1 MTEAP
6 LANTSHLLPTLRCA
20 RRSPDAWA
28 ADVPPLGAIGWG
40 LASRAGLAGL
50 DVRVLSAPGPC
61 VDVWLGGGALHR
73 GRSGGVDWHGD
84 GHWAFGSI
92 DVPGFGGEL
101 AEATRQ
107 AYLDVFAALRDAG
120 TPHPLRLWNYLPHIN
135 AEDGGGM
142 ERYRQFNIGR
152 QRAFIESGRDAFEG
166 APAACALGHRGSGL
180 SIRFL
185 AGRQP
190 PLPLENPRQVPA
202 YRYSAAY
209 GPRSPTF
216 SRAALADVGGGQLAL
231 FVSGTASIVGEHS
244 VHVGDLRA
252 QVRETLVNLQAV
264 VDAARERCSAGF
276 VLADLDCSIYVR
288 HAAQADAVR
297 AEFEA
302 GVGAT
307 SHAARTAVC
316 LEADICRSELLVEI
330 EGHALA
336 PGALKR

>member
-1 MTEAP
+1 MTQAP
-6 LANTSHLLPTLRCA
+6 LVPTPDPLQTLRRA
-20 RRSPDAWA
+20 RLSPDAWA
-28 ADVPPLGAIGWG
+28 AGAPPLGAIGWG
-40 LASRAGLAGL
+40 LASRPGLAGL

-61 VDVWLGGGALHR
+61 VDAWLGRGPLQH
-73 GRSGGVDWHGD
+73 GRSGGVDWCSD

-92 DVPGFGGEL
+92 DVPGLGTDV
-101 AEATRQ
+101 AEATRR

-142 ERYRQFNIGR
+142 ERYRQFNSGR
-152 QRAFIESGRDAFEG
+152 QRAFIESGHDAFEG
-166 APAACALGHRGSGL
+166 APAACALGHRGDTL

-190 PLPLENPRQVPA
+190 PWPLENPRQVPA

-216 SRAALADVGGGQLAL
+216 SRAALADVGGGQVAL

-244 VHVGDLRA
+244 VHAGDLRA

-264 VDAARERCSAGF
+264 VDAARERCTAAF
-276 VLADLDCSIYVR
+276 ALPALDCSIYVR
-288 HAAQADAVR
+288 HAAHVDAVC
-297 AEFEA
+297 AEFAA
-302 GVGAT
+302 GVGTA

-330 EGHALA
+330 EGHAFA